1 MASFMEMER
10 ARNLREKL
18 PSRNTKARRSMKSGQ
33 ELHENTTSIK
43 KRRPSPPPPNIENKA
58 FNDSSASSDLG
69 TQGASGSFRRVFGTT
84 ASLMFHD
91 MSSILRNMTQRK
103 NNPDLTSS
111 PIHSE
116 DLEKGDVRTGKN
128 QHTKIKNDAEA
139 PDRIDDEMK
148 VLREGIT
155 ETEAEAVH
163 NVDKASN
170 KVPVTL
176 DETRSAPELTEI
188 FISVNEGVGIP
199 EANDEIDISDKFP
212 QGSLLPVI
220 QAKNRQAQKS
230 VTVSQSVLP
239 STLDTMQE
247 EQSAKNKIPIF
258 LGSNKV
264 GSRRKLMQVDK
275 PTSADEK
282 NIAETSNAHSEIG
295 PSFKEQYNSRASAQE
310 RRIPLSKIDEAL
322 VKAYLLPHSPG
333 EAPLQIRRTLD
344 QYFYSHLVS
353 TSQRDSDQV
362 VYRHM
367 RDKTSYDPKMF
378 MVDQLW
384 LWVISDETVISC
396 CPQRWDIWS
405 TSDSTQPV
413 IVPTP
418 LPSSKL
424 PPHPPPNLHTQIQ
437 EKDALRQ
444 PCLSSPPLLEILP
457 LGFEPLSKPSE
468 LALNPAEATQS
479 RVQAFHNS
487 KGQERPNASNKITE
501 SRPLERSTPNQKK
514 FEPKGGVLGW
524 LSGAPKKS
532 SKVPRAKSRHDQSRN
547 SDDQHV
553 TFDSPD
559 SSTAEK
565 RKRLAVLR
573 QDPLNVH
580 QKALKYLQSSTRPPI
595 VSPYDVANLVVDMC
609 VNLFDQYQVPEEFQF
624 FDFFERSIGVVI
636 DKEAQCFRSF
646 SDGLA
651 RAEPG
656 LNSGNT
662 ESDGLFNITEEVQLL
677 VEIRDIRDELAI
689 LQMILSDQ
697 LNPVEEF
704 SQIVAQHRSQSNSIK
719 DRTSDRTIKNYLYR
733 IEKMERLADK
743 TYQSLNHLLDLKQKQ
758 ANVSEALSS
767 RKQMESSALQAA
779 AANKLAEI
787 SLEQTYV
794 ANEQAVESVR
804 QGRTVLVFT
813 VVTIIFLPLS
823 FMAAFF
829 AINIDVFP
837 FNDDGKLPLDYVLK
851 YMLSISGA
859 MSIPFILIAL
869 NQDRIA
875 TALKANRGGLFWMCF
890 VVLLM
895 IIFLSVIWT
904 TELAEGIKAAV
915 TSFFVLTVVVGL
927 VWYLYS
933 TLVKS
938 LRNDSSESESEA
950 SSS

>member
-1 MASFMEMER
+1 MASFMEDER

-18 PSRNTKARRSMKSGQ
+18 PSRNTKARRSSKSGKK
-33 ELHENTTSIK
+33 LHVNVTSIE
-43 KRRPSPPPPNIENKA
+43 KRRPSPPPPSVENKA
-58 FNDSSASSDLG
+58 FKESSASSDLG
-69 TQGASGSFRRVFGTT
+69 TQGASGSFKRIFGTT
-84 ASLMFHD
+84 ASMFRD

-103 NNPDLTSS
+103 DNPDVTSS
-111 PIHSE
+111 PTNSE
-116 DLEKGDVRTGKN
+116 DLEKGDVRTEKN
-128 QHTKIKNDAEA
+128 KPTEIKNDVEA
-139 PDRIDDEMK
+139 PNGIDHEIN
-148 VLREGIT
+148 VLREGLKEIK
-155 ETEAEAVH
+155 AEAVQ
-163 NVDKASN
+163 NVDKASD

-176 DETRSAPELTEI
+176 DEMKSAPEHTEN
-188 FISVNEGVGIP
+188 FVSVNEGVGIP
-199 EANDEIDISDKFP
+199 EAKDEIDISNKCA
-212 QGSLLPVI
+212 QGSLLPI
-220 QAKNRQAQKS
+220 LQANNRQAQNS
-230 VTVSQSVLP
+230 VTVSQPVLP
-239 STLDTMQE
+239 STLDTIQE
-247 EQSAKNKIPIF
+247 EQSAETKLPIF

-264 GSRRKLMQVDK
+264 SSGRQLMQVGK
-275 PTSADEK
+275 PTGSDEK
-282 NIAETSNAHSEIG
+282 EIAETSNAHSETGLSI
-295 PSFKEQYNSRASAQE
+295 KEQFASRASAEE

-322 VKAYLLPHSPG
+322 VKAYLLPYNPG

-344 QYFYSHLVS
+344 QYFYSHLVN

-362 VYRHM
+362 VYRYM

-413 IVPTP
+413 LVPTP
-418 LPSSKL
+418 LPSSTL
-424 PPHPPPNLHTQIQ
+424 PPHPPPNLHTQIE

-444 PCLSSPPLLEILP
+444 PSVSSSPLFEILP
-457 LGFEPLSKPSE
+457 VRLEPLSKPPE
-468 LALNPAEATQS
+468 LALNPTEATQS
-479 RVQAFHNS
+479 GLKAFHIS
-487 KGQERPNASNKITE
+487 KGQERLNASNKMTD
-501 SRPLERSTPNQKK
+501 SRPLERSTPNQKR

-532 SKVPRAKSRHDQSRN
+532 SKMPRAKSRRDQSRN
-547 SDDQHV
+547 TDDQHV

-580 QKALKYLQSSTRPPI
+580 QKVLKYLQSSTRPPI

-636 DKEAQCFRSF
+636 DKEAQCFRNF

-704 SQIVAQHRSQSNSIK
+704 SQIIAQRRSQSNSMK
-719 DRTSDRTIKNYLYR
+719 DRTSDMMIKNYLYR

-743 TYQSLNHLLDLKQKQ
+743 TYLSLNHLLDLKQKQ

-767 RKQMESSALQAA
+767 RKQMESSTIQAA
-779 AANKLAEI
+779 AANKLAET
-787 SLEQTYV
+787 SLKQTYI
-794 ANEQAVESVR
+794 ATEQAFESVR

-875 TALKANRGGLFWMCF
+875 AALKANRRGSLRICF
-890 VVLLM
+890 LVLLV
-895 IIFLSVIWT
+895 IILLSVIWT
-904 TELAEGIKAAV
+904 TGLAEGIKAAV
-915 TSFFVLTVVVGL
+915 TAFFVLTVVVGSIL
-927 VWYLYS
+927 YLYP
-933 TLVKS
+933 TLAKS
-938 LRNDSSESESEA
+938 FIDISESGSEA